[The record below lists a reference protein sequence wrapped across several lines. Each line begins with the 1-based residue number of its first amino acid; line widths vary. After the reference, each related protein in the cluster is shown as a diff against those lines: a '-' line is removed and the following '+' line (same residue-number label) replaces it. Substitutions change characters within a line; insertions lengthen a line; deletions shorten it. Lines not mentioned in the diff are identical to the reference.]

1 MHPNLPPHASQP
13 ATPWHLQVE
22 TLPPNPELQVETN
35 ASRVREQQT
44 RISQLE
50 IQMRN
55 QAQLEEEIKMY
66 KEQAR
71 CLAEPPPQ
79 PQP

>member
-1 MHPNLPPHASQP
+1 M
-13 ATPWHLQVE
+13 
-22 TLPPNPELQVETN
+22 ETN

-71 CLAEPPPQ
+71 CLAEQPPQ

>member
-1 MHPNLPPHASQP
+1 MRSS
-13 ATPWHLQVE
+13 QVE
-22 TLPPNPELQVETN
+22 AN

-50 IQMRN
+50 LQMRN

-66 KEQAR
+66 KEQADWAG
-71 CLAEPPPQ
+71 LVKS
-79 PQP
+79 